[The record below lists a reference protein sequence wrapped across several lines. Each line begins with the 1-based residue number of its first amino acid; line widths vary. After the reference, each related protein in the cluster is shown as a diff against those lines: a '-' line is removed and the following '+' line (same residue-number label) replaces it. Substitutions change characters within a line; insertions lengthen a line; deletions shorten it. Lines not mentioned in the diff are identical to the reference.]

1 MPVRA
6 DSKKTILITGGSSG
20 IGFSIAEELLNLGN
34 NVFICSRRD
43 EILKTALT
51 KLKKKY
57 NLRVAGAVCD
67 VSSFSSV
74 DRMVRQV
81 ISRYGTLDVLVNNA
95 GVAYIAPFEEISLE
109 QWEDLIGTNLSG
121 VFNCCKAALPHL
133 KNSPFADIVNV
144 GSRSG
149 RYSFAGGVGYNATKF
164 GLQGLTEALF
174 LDLSKY
180 NIRVSLVAPG
190 TVGTGL
196 GGTQP
201 KDWHL
206 KPIHVAKAVI
216 NMINMERGATLN
228 WVEVRP
234 SALMDPG
241 V

>member
-1 MPVRA
+1 MPDIA
-6 DSKKTILITGGSSG
+6 ESKKTILITGGSSG
-20 IGFSIAEELLNLGN
+20 IGFSIAEELLNFGN

-43 EILKTALT
+43 ETLKAALA

-57 NLRVAGAVCD
+57 NLRVAGTVCD

-74 DRMVRQV
+74 DLMVQQV
-81 ISRYGTLDVLVNNA
+81 INQYGTLDVLVNNA
-95 GVAYIAPFEEISLE
+95 GVAYIAPFEQISLE
-109 QWEDLIGTNLSG
+109 QWGDIIGTNLSG

-133 KNSPFADIVNV
+133 KNSSFADIVNV

-201 KDWHL
+201 EDWHL

-234 SALMDPG
+234 SALMVPG